1 MTCDEAQEL
10 FGLIS
15 DLNENDPRW
24 RQLEM
29 HITTCSDCAAEFD
42 LWMESRSYILE
53 LQEEASEE
61 KAEEINRNVM
71 DRIYRESPWLIP
83 DQGKPFDVPAATRKR
98 LSLWIAGFVM
108 VFLCSAL
115 YFLLMDK
122 PHPKE
127 TADAATGILPTGIAG
142 STELSHFSYN
152 IPATNSGI
160 IEPFVVSM
168 GPTHPQYWM
177 ILSVLGVAMALLS
190 LRRLS
195 QMRK

>member
-29 HITTCSDCAAEFD
+29 HMTTCSDCAAEFD
-42 LWMESRSYILE
+42 LWMESHSYILE

-83 DQGKPFDVPAATRKR
+83 DKGKPFDVPAATRKR
-98 LSLWIAGFVM
+98 LSLWITGFVM

-127 TADAATGILPTGIAG
+127 TADAATGILRRG
-142 STELSHFSYN
+142 L
-152 IPATNSGI
+152 PAARN
-160 IEPFVVSM
+160 
-168 GPTHPQYWM
+168 
-177 ILSVLGVAMALLS
+177 
-190 LRRLS
+190 
-195 QMRK
+195 